1 MRRGEFSAER
11 YATALLERAGAL
23 AHLNAFR
30 TLDRDLVLEQARAAD
45 RNRASGVV
53 LGALHGVPLPV
64 KDSINTKLMP
74 TSGGTRALENF
85 RPRDDAAILKPLFAA
100 GALLMGKTNL
110 HELSFGWR
118 CINVTVG
125 AVKNPYD
132 APRIPGG
139 SSGGSAAAVAARMA
153 PLAVAEDTL
162 GSIRVPATMCGL
174 AGLRPTYG
182 RYPVAGALPISTD
195 KFDQPGAMA
204 RSVSDLVLFDQ
215 VVTGDSRPIAP
226 SSMAG
231 KRIGT
236 APEFFCAG
244 LDPELAGLHA
254 AALDKLVAA
263 GATLVPLVL
272 PDVAKRAA
280 EIMFAINRVE
290 VVPTLAAF
298 LAEHGAKVTAEEVLA
313 NVGENLARVLEAR
326 AGLVAGQG
334 AEAYREALQR
344 RREIQDVVANWLR
357 DNRID
362 ALAYPPVLCAAP
374 PLGDNAEIAVGGK
387 ILSIVEVI
395 ARNMAVAPAAGI
407 PGLAVPA
414 GVTATGLPVS
424 IEFVTTAGGDRELLA
439 LGLAAEAVLGRI
451 PAPSV

>member
-1 MRRGEFSAER
+1 MRAC
-11 YATALLERAGAL
+11 
-23 AHLNAFR
+23 
-30 TLDRDLVLEQARAAD
+30 TLRR
-45 RNRASGVV
+45 
-53 LGALHGVPLPV
+53 
-64 KDSINTKLMP
+64 SI
-74 TSGGTRALENF
+74 SW
-85 RPRDDAAILKPLFAA
+85 
-100 GALLMGKTNL
+100 
-110 HELSFGWR
+110 S
-118 CINVTVG
+118 
-125 AVKNPYD
+125 
-132 APRIPGG
+132 
-139 SSGGSAAAVAARMA
+139 
-153 PLAVAEDTL
+153 PLA
-162 GSIRVPATMCGL
+162 R
-174 AGLRPTYG
+174 
-182 RYPVAGALPISTD
+182 
-195 KFDQPGAMA
+195 
-204 RSVSDLVLFDQ
+204 
-215 VVTGDSRPIAP
+215 
-226 SSMAG
+226 
-231 KRIGT
+231 
-236 APEFFCAG
+236 
-244 LDPELAGLHA
+244 
-254 AALDKLVAA
+254 
-263 GATLVPLVL
+263 

-280 EIMFAINRVE
+280 EILFAINRVE

-414 GVTATGLPVS
+414 GVPATGLGVS
-424 IEFVTTAGGDRELLA
+424 IGFVTTAGGDRELLA